1 MFNNFTISEKFFIK
15 NVVDIFLL
23 VVIFAIFSLL
33 KIYHASIVQ
42 TAVTMLVMFV
52 VAFLIQFLTNL
63 WLNNYLNKAVQKKS
77 NNFKQKQNVINEM
90 LAKQIQALNSY
101 METTKDYAN
110 DEKDLIKSNTDKLT
124 GLKQRIQIIADLIL
138 ELNEYNQQIT
148 SNVGIVENIAEQ
160 TNMLALNATVE
171 AARAGEHGKG
181 FSVVASEIRKL
192 ADEAKIAANKISSLI
207 NEVQTVTH
215 STVMATEEGTKE
227 IEVILKNSETA
238 DDTFSDIMT
247 TVKSISENVKNI
259 TSDTQKIFSEEVEK
273 SEN

>member
-33 KIYHASIVQ
+33 KIYHASIVH
-42 TAVTMLVMFV
+42 TALTMLVMFV
-52 VAFLIQFLTNL
+52 AAFLIQFLTNL

-77 NNFKQKQNVINEM
+77 HNFKQKQNVINEM

-227 IEVILKNSETA
+227 IEVILKNAETA
-238 DDTFSDIMT
+238 DDTFNDIMT
-247 TVKSISENVKNI
+247 TVKSISENVKTI

>member
-23 VVIFAIFSLL
+23 IIIFAVFFIL
-33 KIYHASIVQ
+33 KIYHSNIMQTSVIMFTLFIVS
-42 TAVTMLVMFV
+42 
-52 VAFLIQFLTNL
+52 FLIQFLTNL
-63 WLNNYLNKAVQKKS
+63 WLNKNLNKVVQIKS
-77 NNFKQKQNVINEM
+77 NNFKQKQDIINEM
-90 LAKQIQALNSY
+90 LAKQIQSLNSY
-101 METTKDYAN
+101 METTKEYAN
-110 DEKDLIKSNTDKLT
+110 DEKDLIKSNADKLT

-138 ELNEYNQQIT
+138 ELNEYNQQII

-181 FSVVASEIRKL
+181 FSVVAGEIRKL

-227 IEVILKNSETA
+227 IEVVLQTAQTA
-238 DDTFSDIMT
+238 DETFNDIMN
-247 TVKSISENVKNI
+247 TVKSISENVKII
-259 TSDTQKIFSEEVEK
+259 TSDTQKIFSEEIEK

>member
-23 VVIFAIFSLL
+23 IIIFAVFFIL
-33 KIYHASIVQ
+33 KIYHSNIMQTSVIMFTLFIVS
-42 TAVTMLVMFV
+42 
-52 VAFLIQFLTNL
+52 FLIQFLTNL
-63 WLNNYLNKAVQKKS
+63 WLNNNLNKVVQIKS
-77 NNFKQKQNVINEM
+77 NNFKQKQDIINEM
-90 LAKQIQALNSY
+90 LAKQIQSLNSY
-101 METTKDYAN
+101 METTKEYAN
-110 DEKDLIKSNTDKLT
+110 DEKDLIKSNADKLT

-138 ELNEYNQQIT
+138 ELNEYNQQII

-181 FSVVASEIRKL
+181 FSVVAGEIRKL

-227 IEVILKNSETA
+227 IEVVLQTAQTA
-238 DDTFSDIMT
+238 DETFNDIMN
-247 TVKSISENVKNI
+247 TVKSISENVKII
-259 TSDTQKIFSEEVEK
+259 TSDTQKIFSEEIEK

>member
-42 TAVTMLVMFV
+42 TALTMLVMFV
-52 VAFLIQFLTNL
+52 AAFLIQFLTNL

-77 NNFKQKQNVINEM
+77 HNFKQKQNVINEM

-227 IEVILKNSETA
+227 IEVILKNAETA
-238 DDTFSDIMT
+238 DDTFNDIMT
-247 TVKSISENVKNI
+247 TVKSISENVKTI